1 MSNNNARS
9 GKKIRQQ
16 QQQQQI
22 QPIID
27 KTPIHSGSF
36 MVTFTEQNEDSYDM
50 PIASP
55 DAANNEVPVAPAKND
70 ETINKEKNNS
80 LKNLIKYLTTAYS
93 PNLTSPK
100 WKNFKGL
107 KLTVKDKIRLNNVI
121 WRTWFQE
128 CEFF

>member
-1 MSNNNARS
+1 MSNHAKS

-16 QQQQQI
+16 QQKEI
-22 QPIID
+22 QPTKD

-55 DAANNEVPVAPAKND
+55 DAANYEVPVVPAKHD
-70 ETINKEKNNS
+70 ESSINKEKNNS

-107 KLTVKDKIRLNNVI
+107 KLNVKDKIRLNNVI

-128 CEFF
+128 CNFL